1 MNRHLVTI
9 LQKKRHMN
17 RRGIAILAALAAA
30 VSCGNFG
37 TKKADSP
44 AAAQAPAEI
53 IPNVEVAVAEAR
65 MVPQES
71 VYASTVEAYAVNNIM
86 PQSGGRIRK
95 INVEVGDYVQK
106 GQVLAEMDRIQLEQL
121 ELQVKND
128 EIEYERLKSLY
139 AEGGVSQSD
148 FETAEL
154 GYKVRRSNYNNV
166 KENTILRSP
175 ITGYVSTRNFDKG
188 DMFGMSAPIFTV
200 QQVVPVKL
208 LVGISE
214 SEYTKV
220 KKGDKVSLTVD
231 AIPGKTFQGKVERLY
246 PTIDAATHT
255 FKAEVVVPNA
265 DKVLRPGMY
274 ARVTV
279 NFGTRNS
286 IVVPDRSI
294 VKQEGTG
301 TRFIYVLSEDGTVS
315 YTPVTVGRHLG
326 AEYEITAG
334 LEAGSTIVVKG
345 QSALKDG
352 VKVNVL

>member
-1 MNRHLVTI
+1 MTR
-9 LQKKRHMN
+9 K
-17 RRGIAILAALAAA
+17 GIAILAALAAA

-37 TKKADSP
+37 TQKAGSP

-53 IPNVEVAVAEAR
+53 VPNVEVTVAEAR

-175 ITGYVSTRNFDKG
+175 ITGYVSARNFDKG

-265 DKVLRPGMY
+265 DKVLRP
-274 ARVTV
+274 
-279 NFGTRNS
+279 
-286 IVVPDRSI
+286 
-294 VKQEGTG
+294 EC
-301 TRFIYVLSEDGTVS
+301 
-315 YTPVTVGRHLG
+315 TP
-326 AEYEITAG
+326 A
-334 LEAGSTIVVKG
+334 
-345 QSALKDG
+345 
-352 VKVNVL
+352 